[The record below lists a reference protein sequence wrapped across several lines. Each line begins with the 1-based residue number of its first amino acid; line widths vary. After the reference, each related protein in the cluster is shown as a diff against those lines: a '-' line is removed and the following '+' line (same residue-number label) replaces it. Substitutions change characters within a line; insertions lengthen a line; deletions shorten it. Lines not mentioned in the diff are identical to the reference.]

1 MAYSSPPIGLP
12 YIQGL
17 SEELQRI
24 FGEHGIT
31 IFHRPFNTIRS
42 MLVHPKDKAEKQ
54 DKCGVVYQVPCASCP
69 SFYVG
74 ETARSMGKRYEE
86 HAKTDK
92 ESAVLEHTQSLGHS
106 ISFEDVRILACE
118 THYNARK
125 IREALEIY
133 KAKPSLNRDQGV
145 EIPPVLQPSRPA
157 PSNDPRGSL

>member
-1 MAYSSPPIGLP
+1 
-12 YIQGL
+12 
-17 SEELQRI
+17 
-24 FGEHGIT
+24 
-31 IFHRPFNTIRS
+31 

-106 ISFEDVRILACE
+106 ISFEDVRILASE

-145 EIPPVLQPSRPA
+145 EIPPVLLQLLQPSQRA
-157 PSNDPRGSL
+157 PTNHPRGPHRVGTRNRTNSL